1 MAIYVPGKRN
11 RHGRATSAKRSAVA
25 VLQLTAMVDMFTV
38 LVVFLLQNYATTNQ
52 ILPIEDSV
60 ALPDAASVREL
71 KPSNVVVLD
80 PQGVRVN
87 NTVVATMEAVKSA
100 EDWMLPGMKDKIE
113 ELIREGE
120 AKKKTLGSQLRQAVT
135 EAKND
140 EQKKEEEVDDFR
152 KITIQ
157 ADKAIDFLSV
167 KKIMY
172 TATEA
177 GIYEINFAV
186 IKKPGEPGATST
198 N

>member
-11 RHGRATSAKRSAVA
+11 SHGKVGSAKRSAVA

-60 ALPDAASVREL
+60 NLPDATAVKEL
-71 KPSNVVVLD
+71 KPSNVVILMPDGIKLNNEIVASLD
-80 PQGVRVN
+80 DL
-87 NTVVATMEAVKSA
+87 KKA
-100 EDWMLPGMKDKIE
+100 EDWIIPNLRTKIE
-113 ELIREGE
+113 QLIVQGE
-120 AKKKTLGSQLRQAVT
+120 EKKKTLGAKIKQAVS
-135 EAKND
+135 EAKIENL
-140 EQKKEEEVDDFR
+140 KEDQIDDFR

-157 ADKAIDFLSV
+157 ADRSSEFLSV
-167 KKIMY
+167 KKLMF

-186 IKKPGEPGATST
+186 VKLDPARSSQ